1 MYVNDT
7 LSTCHRAHASIVGLP
22 SHMPGCAGL
31 FLEEEIKALI
41 QALSHPQKPLMAI
54 IGGAK
59 ISTNLGVVQHL
70 LQKVD
75 MLAIG

>member
-1 MYVNDT
+1 
-7 LSTCHRAHASIVGLP
+7 
-22 SHMPGCAGL
+22 L
-31 FLEEEIKALI
+31 FLEKEIKALTR
-41 QALSHPQKPLMAI
+41 ALSHPQKPLMAI